1 MKFQIYLWCIKNI
14 SFSLVLFLLGLFPI
28 SALPQTTDSRSTVH
42 RLNHSQSATF
52 SLMTN
57 SRDTMALAF
66 KDLKGVMNVV
76 MSEILSLIY
85 RHHFGPE
92 YDRVVVPKLDF
103 NLLMTWNYI
112 RHGQQYY
119 DASYI
124 IHRRRELLYGQC
136 VVVISPQV
144 ELGWERDEHHARYR
158 YEILDC
164 QPHKDFLPKAVPAN
178 FSDPWGYVV
187 DSGEIHISYA
197 PIVEMEYSGEYEKK
211 WLKTVTVT
219 SNITELTQKQIILK
233 QDIPLEENKFC
244 GAFLASSFCIRNSLS
259 ANMQRN
265 VREETQPPTD
275 PSNPFHH
282 VPNEE
287 DDYIAFL
294 EWRDQNIRPFY
305 SKFPA
310 WWLSESS
317 KFPAWLQSESF
328 AQGFHDFNDNFFDTG
343 IPYSDKE
350 SFRNPIEYKSTMEEY
365 VTQRQVAYDETQE
378 HLDVIM
384 SRVLSLIE
392 RQAVNSEYDRVMVDQ
407 VTPTKYAQKLFLGRK
422 HYNVHYTAY
431 RDGQLEYGDC
441 LTQVS
446 YQHQPDGSYYQLRY
460 VIKHCTSDKLFPKA
474 FPSEFVELDD
484 VVDSGYIYISYQ
496 ERPQNSQQDKRVR
509 KTITV
514 SSDVTLQAQREIIIY
529 REVPLG
535 SDNLITKSLTSGERL
550 WNALPDGPDIN
561 WSLPLP
567 DINVDW
573 EYWRNWEFLPDFK
586 WPWPSDEDSNSD
598 SEL

>member
-1 MKFQIYLWCIKNI
+1 
-14 SFSLVLFLLGLFPI
+14 
-28 SALPQTTDSRSTVH
+28 
-42 RLNHSQSATF
+42 
-52 SLMTN
+52 MTN

-66 KDLKGVMNVV
+66 RDLKGVMNVV

-144 ELGWERDEHHARYR
+144 ELGWERAEHHARYR

-197 PIVEMEYSGEYEKK
+197 PIVEMEYSGNFEKK

-219 SNITELTQKQIILK
+219 SNITELTQKQIIFN

-244 GAFLASSFCIRNSLS
+244 GAFLASSFCIRNSLN
-259 ANMQRN
+259 ANTQGN
-265 VREETQPPTD
+265 VREETQPPTV
-275 PSNPFHH
+275 PH
-282 VPNEE
+282 VSNEE
-287 DDYIAFL
+287 DDYTAFL

-310 WWLSESS
+310 WM
-317 KFPAWLQSESF
+317 QSEST
-328 AQGFHDFNDNFFDTG
+328 AQGFHDFYYHLFDREIKSETNLG
-343 IPYSDKE
+343 PKE
-350 SFRNPIEYKSTMEEY
+350 SSQNATRRALAYKD
-365 VTQRQVAYDETQE
+365 VQA
-378 HLDVIM
+378 HLGVVM

-407 VTPTKYAQKLFLGRK
+407 VTPTKYAQNLFLGRK
-422 HYNVHYTAY
+422 HYNAHYTAY
-431 RDGQLEYGDC
+431 RNGQLEYGDC
-441 LTQVS
+441 LIQVS
-446 YQHQPDGSYYQLRY
+446 YQHQHQPDWFYYQLHY
-460 VIKHCTSDKLFPKA
+460 VIKSCTSEDLFPKA

-484 VVDSGYIYISYQ
+484 VVDSGYIYISNQ
-496 ERPQNSQQDKRVR
+496 VRPQNSQQDKRWR

-514 SSDVTLQAQREIIIY
+514 SSDVTLQDQREIIIY
-529 REVPLG
+529 RDIPLG
-535 SDNLITKSLTSGERL
+535 TDNLVTKSLTSGERL
-550 WNALPDGPDIN
+550 WNALPDVPDIN
-561 WSLPLP
+561 WSLPIP
-567 DINVDW
+567 DIDVDW

-586 WPWPSDEDSNSD
+586 WPWSSDEDSSSD
-598 SEL
+598 ADSQL